1 MTCKIKKVQEFWDVR
16 KVREVQ
22 KVSDVREVVE
32 GPGGSEG
39 PQCLQQKGLRIL
51 GDPEGQGCL
60 KDPDVTGDSQAWK
73 VQEVHD

>member
-22 KVSDVREVVE
+22 KVSDVREVLE

-39 PQCLQQKGLRIL
+39 PQCL
-51 GDPEGQGCL
+51 
-60 KDPDVTGDSQAWK
+60 DSVERSKNMYQEIWK
-73 VQEVHD
+73 VKDV